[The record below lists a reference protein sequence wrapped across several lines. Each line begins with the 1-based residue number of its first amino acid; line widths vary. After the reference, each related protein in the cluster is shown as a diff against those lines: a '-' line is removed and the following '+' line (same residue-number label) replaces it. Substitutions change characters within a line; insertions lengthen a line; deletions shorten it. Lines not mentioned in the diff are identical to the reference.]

1 MNFIHLRKMVLLHQ
15 ANEATLVIRQVA
27 NSPPLTNF
35 EHLAARKMGF
45 DFKKRKFCVSAK
57 NAPFLACNLI
67 KSGDISFFFS
77 RILQTFR
84 RP

>member
-27 NSPPLTNF
+27 NSPSLTNF

-57 NAPFLACNLI
+57 NTPFSNMYSQKNSIYIFLAI
-67 KSGDISFFFS
+67 
-77 RILQTFR
+77 
-84 RP
+84 